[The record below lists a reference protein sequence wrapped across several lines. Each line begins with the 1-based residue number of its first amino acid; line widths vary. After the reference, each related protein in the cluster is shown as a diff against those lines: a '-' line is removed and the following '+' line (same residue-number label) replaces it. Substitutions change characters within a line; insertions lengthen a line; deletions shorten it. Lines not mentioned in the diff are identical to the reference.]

1 MAVKRAKKD
10 AYWHKLAK
18 LCISHDFKPAQVG
31 KVVKEAFP
39 ETDINAR
46 HIGAFKRRLVM
57 DEEVEIPVR
66 PTSTLNELM
75 SMAPELIS
83 EEDRFA
89 YTCSVGSTK
98 RSLKC
103 FEYKL
108 TAEAEDSNELE
119 NIEKWVYTLTQK

>member
-1 MAVKRAKKD
+1 MAKSRKKD
-10 AYWHKLAK
+10 AYWHSIAK
-18 LCISHDFKPAQVG
+18 VCLSHGMKPAQVG

-39 ETDINAR
+39 ETDINGR
-46 HIGAFKRRLVM
+46 HIGAYKRRLVM

-75 SMAPELIS
+75 SIADGLVTD
-83 EEDRFA
+83 EDRFA
-89 YTCSVGSTK
+89 YTCSIGSTK

-108 TAEAEDSNELE
+108 TAEAEDDNQME
-119 NIEKWVYTLTQK
+119 NIDKWVNTLST

>member
-10 AYWHKLAK
+10 AYWHSLAK
-18 LCISHDFKPAQVG
+18 MCISHGLKPAQVG

-39 ETDINAR
+39 ETDINGR
-46 HIGAFKRRLVM
+46 HIGAYKRRLVM

-66 PTSTLNELM
+66 PTSTLNELI
-75 SMAPELIS
+75 SMAEDMVTD
-83 EEDRFA
+83 EDRFT
-89 YTCSVGSTK
+89 YTCSIGSTK

-108 TAEAEDSNELE
+108 TAEAEDDNQME
-119 NIEKWVYTLTQK
+119 NIDKWVNTLST

>member
-10 AYWHKLAK
+10 AYWHSLAK
-18 LCISHDFKPAQVG
+18 MCISHGLKPAQVG

-39 ETDINAR
+39 ETDINGR
-46 HIGAFKRRLVM
+46 HIGAYKRRLVT

-75 SMAPELIS
+75 SIANGLVTD
-83 EEDRFA
+83 EDRFA
-89 YTCSVGSTK
+89 YTCSIGSTK

-108 TAEAEDSNELE
+108 TAEAEDDNQME
-119 NIEKWVYTLTQK
+119 NIDKWVNTLST

>member
-10 AYWHKLAK
+10 AYWHSLAK
-18 LCISHDFKPAQVG
+18 MCISHGLKPAQVG

-39 ETDINAR
+39 ETDINGR
-46 HIGAFKRRLVM
+46 HIGAYKRRLVM

-66 PTSTLNELM
+66 PTSTLNELI
-75 SMAPELIS
+75 SMA
-83 EEDRFA
+83 EDMVTDEDKFA
-89 YTCSVGSTK
+89 YTCSIGSTK

-108 TAEAEDSNELE
+108 TAEAEDDNQME
-119 NIEKWVYTLTQK
+119 NIDKWVNTLST

>member
-10 AYWHKLAK
+10 AYWHSLAK
-18 LCISHDFKPAQVG
+18 MCISHGLKPAQVG

-39 ETDINAR
+39 ETDINGR
-46 HIGAFKRRLVM
+46 HIGAYKRRLVM

-66 PTSTLNELM
+66 PTTSLNEL
-75 SMAPELIS
+75 IS
-83 EEDRFA
+83 IADGLVTDEDRFA
-89 YTCSVGSTK
+89 YTCSIGSTK

-108 TAEAEDSNELE
+108 TAEAEDANELE
-119 NIEKWVYTLTQK
+119 NIDKWVNTLST

>member
-10 AYWHKLAK
+10 AYWHSLAK
-18 LCISHDFKPAQVG
+18 MCISHGLKPAQVG

-39 ETDINAR
+39 ETDINGR
-46 HIGAFKRRLVM
+46 HIGAYKRRLVT

-66 PTSTLNELM
+66 PTKTLNELIG
-75 SMAPELIS
+75 MAVGLVTD
-83 EEDRFA
+83 EDRFT
-89 YTCSVGSTK
+89 YTCSIGSTK

-108 TAEAEDSNELE
+108 TAEAEDDNQME
-119 NIEKWVYTLTQK
+119 NIDKWVNTLST